1 VSWKKAGSSTKF
13 TNNGHR
19 LPLIMIVAAI
29 LSAGE
34 SSRMG
39 RPKALLPI
47 DGVRFIEKIVTS
59 LRLTRVGKIMVVLGH
74 NAAEMRERISD
85 LQVDLVINPAY
96 KQGQLS
102 SLAAAIRSIEAGND
116 SERVDGI
123 LVHLVDHPYID
134 ADLVNLMIDRFY
146 ETKKLIVVPRYQNR
160 RGHPVI
166 FSRALFGE
174 LLAVPLDQGAKAVVH
189 AHREDTLEIDTNYEG
204 AIIDI
209 DTPEEY
215 RRHVKGE

>member
-1 VSWKKAGSSTKF
+1 
-13 TNNGHR
+13 
-19 LPLIMIVAAI
+19 MIVAVI

-47 DGVRFIEKIVTS
+47 DGVRFIEKIVTA
-59 LRLTRVGKIMVVLGH
+59 LRLSRVGKIMVVLGH
-74 NAAEMRERISD
+74 NAAEMRQKIND
-85 LQVDLVINPAY
+85 LQVDLVINPDY
-96 KQGQLS
+96 KQGQLT
-102 SLAAAIRSIEAGND
+102 SLRAAIHSIEASNNAN
-116 SERVDGI
+116 RVDGI
-123 LVHLVDHPYID
+123 LVHLVDHPYIN
-134 ADLVNLMIDRFY
+134 ADLVNLMIERFY
-146 ETKKLIVVPRYQNR
+146 ETQKLIVVPRYQNR

-166 FSRALFGE
+166 FSKALFGE
-174 LLAVPLDQGAKAVVH
+174 LLAAPLDRGAKAVVH
-189 AHREDTLEIDTNYEG
+189 AHRDDTLEIDTNDEG

>member
-1 VSWKKAGSSTKF
+1 
-13 TNNGHR
+13 
-19 LPLIMIVAAI
+19 MIVAVI

-47 DGVRFIEKIVTS
+47 DGVRFVEKIVSTLKS
-59 LRLTRVGKIMVVLGH
+59 TDVGNIIVVLGH
-74 NAAEMRERISD
+74 NAEEIQRKIRD
-85 LQVDLVINPAY
+85 LPVTILINHDY

-102 SLAAAIRSIEAGND
+102 SLQVAIRHLESSGGP
-116 SERVDGI
+116 VDGI

-134 ADLVNLMIDRFY
+134 ANLVNLMIDRFH
-146 ETKKLIVVPRYQNR
+146 ETKKLIVVPRFQDR

-166 FSRALFGE
+166 FARALFSE
-174 LLAVPLDQGAKAVVH
+174 LLAAGTDQGAKPVVH
-189 AHREDTLEIDTNYEG
+189 AHRDDTLEIDTDDKG
-204 AIIDI
+204 VLIDI

-215 RRHVKGE
+215 HLHVKGN

>member
-1 VSWKKAGSSTKF
+1 
-13 TNNGHR
+13 
-19 LPLIMIVAAI
+19 MIVAAI

-47 DGVRFIEKIVTS
+47 DGVRFIDKIVTS
-59 LRLTRVGKIMVVLGH
+59 LRLARIGKIMVVLGH
-74 NAAEMRERISD
+74 NAEEMRQKISD
-85 LQVDLVINPAY
+85 LQVDLVINPDY
-96 KQGQLS
+96 KQGQLT
-102 SLAAAIRSIEAGND
+102 SLRAAICSIEARND
-116 SERVDGI
+116 ADRVDGI
-123 LVHLVDHPYID
+123 LVHLVDHTYIN
-134 ADLVNLMIDRFY
+134 ADLVNLMIERFY
-146 ETKKLIVVPRYQNR
+146 ETKKLIVVPRYQSR

-174 LLAVPLDQGAKAVVH
+174 LLAAPLDRGAKAVVNT
-189 AHREDTLEIDTNYEG
+189 HRDDTLEIDTNDEG

-215 RRHVKGE
+215 RCHVKGE

>member
-1 VSWKKAGSSTKF
+1 
-13 TNNGHR
+13 
-19 LPLIMIVAAI
+19 MIVAVI

-47 DGVRFIEKIVTS
+47 DGVRFIEKIVTA
-59 LRLTRVGKIMVVLGH
+59 LKATRVGQIVVVLGH
-74 NAAEMRERISD
+74 NAEELRQKITD
-85 LQVDLVINPAY
+85 LPVDLVINPDY
-96 KQGQLS
+96 KRGQLT
-102 SLAAAIRSIEAGND
+102 SLVAAIRNIETGKDA
-116 SERVDGI
+116 ERVDGI
-123 LVHLVDHPYID
+123 LVHLVDHPYIN
-134 ADLVNLMIDRFY
+134 ADLVNLMIERFY

-174 LLAVPLDQGAKAVVH
+174 LVAAPLDRGAKAVVH
-189 AHREDTLEIDTNYEG
+189 AHRDDTLEIDTNDEG

-215 RRHVKGE
+215 RYHVKGD